1 MTRDAA
7 RTAEIMARAMADA
20 TMMMVADEIRR
31 RRDYDRPG
39 ARVLRA
45 IGRFTRTV
53 ASGGW
58 D

>member
-1 MTRDAA
+1 MTDA
-7 RTAEIMARAMADA
+7 RTRAIMAQAMADA
-20 TMMMVADEIRR
+20 TLMMLADEIRR
-31 RRDYDRPG
+31 RRAYDRPG